1 MKKRSNRGRKKTR
14 FFRLNVGDSFI
25 QLRAND
31 AARLAGV
38 SQKTVYHWINGTKT
52 PSPQV
57 QMLMEIRAGGL
68 FPWKGWQGWRMMPD
82 TGRLI
87 APNGYSF
94 MAGEL
99 MWWALEKALR
109 VELQR
114 ENAALRVQ
122 VETLRAQVQEQ
133 AANNLLYFPKA

>member
-1 MKKRSNRGRKKTR
+1 
-14 FFRLNVGDSFI
+14 
-25 QLRAND
+25 
-31 AARLAGV
+31 
-38 SQKTVYHWINGTKT
+38 
-52 PSPQV
+52 
-57 QMLMEIRAGGL
+57 MLMEIRAGGL
-68 FPWKGWQGWRMMPD
+68 FPWKGWEGWRMVPES
-82 TGRLI
+82 GRLM

-122 VETLRAQVQEQ
+122 VETLRAQVNEQ
-133 AANNLLYFPKA
+133 ALNHADVIPISRRKKARY